1 MTLDGSHMHRN
12 KQKDLKVMLEPK
24 RLCTLLPGTHCILR
38 FFYLPA
44 GAFDCNKVRSSQSG
58 LVSPGLQ
65 SSEDV
70 QLGHTLFST
79 SISDNAQC
87 HPQY

>member
-1 MTLDGSHMHRN
+1 MFIS
-12 KQKDLKVMLEPK
+12 
-24 RLCTLLPGTHCILR
+24 I
-38 FFYLPA
+38 FYVLA
-44 GAFDCNKVRSSQSG
+44 GVFDRNKVRSTQSG

-70 QLGHTLFST
+70 QLGHTHFST
-79 SISDNAQC
+79 SILDNAQC